1 MLSLTFFNII
11 AMSIIFYLCFVAPSA
26 SGKIGQGAAG
36 LSRYRTNASRTKLT
50 KPAGAPKPAH
60 DNPHNT
66 SSTSAPR
73 AAAIRRNKNK
83 NRSTPRATP
92 LRRNAT
98 KVRPGAGKRLAQLRA
113 ATPTK
118 RRRQNE
124 QPTPEPT
131 GDASASTTVYV
142 SGPNVFALLLPQ
154 NPGGGY
160 PIYPVSARCDPF
172 LCRRDGVRCRERR
185 YCILYGIYGWKW
197 VRKPFPKRVHHR
209 GCVLVSAG
217 WIIRPSGWTIRVTDR
232 ESGLVRSTDKL
243 LFTSDN
249 GLHGRHQVSVCGRR

>member
-1 MLSLTFFNII
+1 MLPLTFSNII
-11 AMSIIFYLCFVAPSA
+11 AMSVIFYLCLVAPGA
-26 SGKIGQGAAG
+26 SRNIGQGSVG
-36 LSRYRTNASRTKLT
+36 LSRYRTAASQTIPRKLV
-50 KPAGAPKPAH
+50 GAPKPAH

-160 PIYPVSARCDPF
+160 PIYSVSARCDPF
-172 LCRRDGVRCRERR
+172 LLSQRWCPTQRKTVLHTVRNLRMEVGAGTLSRTGSSQGLRTRQRRMDHTC
-185 YCILYGIYGWKW
+185 KW
-197 VRKPFPKRVHHR
+197 VWPFELP
-209 GCVLVSAG
+209 
-217 WIIRPSGWTIRVTDR
+217 PR
-232 ESGLVRSTDKL
+232 EWACLEY
-243 LFTSDN
+243 
-249 GLHGRHQVSVCGRR
+249 